1 MAFDSTKLKT
11 MLVLPLITLL
21 AGSLSAQSV
30 TKNGITYSVLSEAA
44 STATAQAEDT
54 CIKEA
59 DIEATVSINDK
70 DYNVT
75 IIPFNAFKDCDSL
88 ASVTIPSSV
97 IMLGGNAFQNCT
109 SLKSIDIPSNV
120 KNIFT
125 YVFSGCESLESV
137 SIPDGISAIKEGL
150 FNGCTSLKS
159 VEIPQ
164 SVSSIEAKAFKNCK
178 NLAQISI
185 PAAVKEIGDS
195 ALYNC
200 QSIETLYI
208 PQNVATIGSNALDGM
223 DKCSGFYVNY
233 QNSNYKG
240 DNGVLFTKNG
250 IVLVK
255 YPAAKTDKEYTIPES
270 TRVLIFNMQSFQNC
284 SNLEKVNVPVNMA
297 NNLAFP
303 GCNALTDVN
312 VASGNSSYK
321 SVDGVVF
328 TADGKE
334 LLIYPSARAEEYTIP
349 EGTETF
355 AKETFN
361 NCAGL
366 KAVSVPATLK
376 LVGLQDY
383 FANCKD
389 LSAINI
395 ADGNAY
401 YKSVDGAMYS
411 KNGKVLIFYPFAKE
425 SEYIVPDDVIMVSGN
440 AAADSKM
447 KSVVTPE
454 NLGTIGENAFANSE
468 IKSATVLSNDSTDG
482 SIGAKAFFGCDSLET
497 LSIPYIYAI
506 DSHAF
511 GNCKNLKSITRD
523 IVGNPSASA
532 FDGVDTENCVLYVPA
547 GMTAAFRANECWN
560 KFKNIEETGVNA
572 INNATDNAESVSV
585 NGNIVSVNGYK
596 ATVNVYTTDG
606 KLVYSGKN
614 GSFSLA
620 NGIYVVATG
629 KKSFKI
635 AVK

>member
-1 MAFDSTKLKT
+1 M
-11 MLVLPLITLL
+11 
-21 AGSLSAQSV
+21 
-30 TKNGITYSVLSEAA
+30 
-44 STATAQAEDT
+44 
-54 CIKEA
+54 
-59 DIEATVSINDK
+59 
-70 DYNVT
+70 
-75 IIPFNAFKDCDSL
+75 
-88 ASVTIPSSV
+88 
-97 IMLGGNAFQNCT
+97 
-109 SLKSIDIPSNV
+109 
-120 KNIFT
+120 
-125 YVFSGCESLESV
+125 
-137 SIPDGISAIKEGL
+137 
-150 FNGCTSLKS
+150 
-159 VEIPQ
+159 
-164 SVSSIEAKAFKNCK
+164 
-178 NLAQISI
+178 
-185 PAAVKEIGDS
+185 
-195 ALYNC
+195 
-200 QSIETLYI
+200 
-208 PQNVATIGSNALDGM
+208 
-223 DKCSGFYVNY
+223 
-233 QNSNYKG
+233 
-240 DNGVLFTKNG
+240 
-250 IVLVK
+250 
-255 YPAAKTDKEYTIPES
+255 
-270 TRVLIFNMQSFQNC
+270 
-284 SNLEKVNVPVNMA
+284 
-297 NNLAFP
+297 
-303 GCNALTDVN
+303 N

-482 SIGAKAFFGCDSLET
+482 SIGTKAFFGCDSLET

-506 DSHAF
+506 DSLTF

-532 FDGVDTENCVLYVPA
+532 FDGVDTENCVLYVPT

-596 ATVNVYTTDG
+596 ATVNVYTTGG

>member
-1 MAFDSTKLKT
+1 

-54 CIKEA
+54 SIKEA

-125 YVFSGCESLESV
+125 NVFSGCESLESV

-164 SVSSIEAKAFKNCK
+164 SVSSIEAKAFMNCK

-185 PAAVKEIGDS
+185 PAAVTEIGDS

-223 DKCSGFYVNY
+223 DKCTGFYVNY

-255 YPAAKTDKEYTIPES
+255 YPAAKADKEYTIPES
-270 TRVLIFNMQSFQNC
+270 TRVLIYNMQSFQNC
-284 SNLEKVNVPVNMA
+284 SKLEKVNVPANMA

-401 YKSVDGAMYS
+401 YKSVDGVMYS

-425 SEYIVPDDVIMVSGN
+425 SEYIVADDVIMVSSN

-454 NLGTIGENAFANSE
+454 NLGTIGENAFAGSE

-506 DSHAF
+506 DSLAF

-560 KFKNIEETGVNA
+560 QFKNIEETGVNA
-572 INNATDNAESVSV
+572 IDNATDDAESVSV

-596 ATVNVYTTDG
+596 AAVNVYTTDG